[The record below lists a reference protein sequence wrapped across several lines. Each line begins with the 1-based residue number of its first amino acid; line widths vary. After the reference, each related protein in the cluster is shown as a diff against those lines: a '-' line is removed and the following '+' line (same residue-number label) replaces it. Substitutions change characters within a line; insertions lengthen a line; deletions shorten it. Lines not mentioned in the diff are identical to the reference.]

1 MPIHRQILISLHL
14 LPLLLASVISFAGP
28 REEFDRLVREVQ
40 ASPQDNALREHV
52 ISAALALKLP
62 PAVPVDARRH
72 IARAQGAVE
81 LARTPEE
88 MAPAIAELDKAL
100 HIAPWLAEGYY
111 NRGIIA
117 DKAGRYADAVRDL
130 RFYLL
135 AAPGAVDAGKV
146 EMLLAK
152 VEYKAEQSSPAAQAA
167 RKQQEFSALLKGL
180 NGVVF
185 RDTERGSNGF
195 DEIRITGD
203 IAVYGTHVIDRAWLE
218 EYWRLNPQVPRSPF
232 MESRR
237 TRLTGFETPYGEF
250 ICNIPPPPG
259 EMARPGTLVLS
270 PDGRRINVRR
280 PCPGK
285 PDVVYLRFGS

>member
-1 MPIHRQILISLHL
+1 MRLPSRSLNVL
-14 LPLLLASVISFAGP
+14 LVLFATAASVHAGP
-28 REEFDRLVREVQ
+28 RDEFDTLVREVQ
-40 ASPQDNALREHV
+40 ASPQNDTLRERV
-52 ISAALALKLP
+52 IAVALALKPP
-62 PAVPVDARRH
+62 PAVPAEARRH

-81 LARTPEE
+81 LARTPKE

-100 HIAPWLAEGYY
+100 LIAPWLAEGYY

-130 RFYLL
+130 RLYLL
-135 AAPGAVDAGKV
+135 AAPGAADAGKV

-152 VEYKAEQSSPAAQAA
+152 IEYKAEQSSPAAQEA
-167 RKQQEFSALLKGL
+167 RKQQEFSSLLKGL
-180 NGVVF
+180 NGAVF

-203 IAVYGTHVIDRAWLE
+203 IAVYGTHVVDRAWLE
-218 EYWRLNPQVPRSPF
+218 EYWRLNPQMPRSPF

-250 ICNIPPPPG
+250 ICNIPPFPG
-259 EMARPGTLVLS
+259 EIARPGTLVLS